1 MSSVPS
7 SASLIPPLARQQCDL
22 KRGGGGDVIPG
33 LDCRFKSGLTPSDE
47 LRSTRAPSL
56 ANTDPRLLAND
67 VHVIDD
73 RVLEGW
79 FPPEQEEPA

>member
-1 MSSVPS
+1 MNFERAAIESRLLPRLLSPPPNSVPEN
-7 SASLIPPLARQQCDL
+7 
-22 KRGGGGDVIPG
+22 VIPG
-33 LDCRFKSGLTPSDE
+33 LDCQFQGGLTPSDE